1 MTISILECLLGL
13 DQNRRVQASIKKIVI
28 ADDFLTE
35 NFLSTDLL
43 ARLMARCSRST
54 RKSANNGTK
63 PRL

>member
-35 NFLSTDLL
+35 NFLSTDL
-43 ARLMARCSRST
+43 R
-54 RKSANNGTK
+54 NWHG
-63 PRL
+63 